1 MNSRLFSGIMLLLA
15 LGSCT
20 KESKQPAS
28 KAEAYEAQWP
38 NAVTYEIF
46 IQSFY
51 DSDGDSIGD
60 FTGMT
65 QKLNYLQNLGVKGV
79 WLMPM
84 MPSPSYHKYDVTD
97 YRSTHPD
104 YGTLEQFK
112 DFINEAHQRD
122 IKVVIDFVVNH
133 TGADHPWFLESKKG
147 PESEFRDYY
156 VWRKREDILEEIEK
170 KETSLD
176 SDNITQW
183 HAAEGNEELYYGFF
197 WGGMPDLNYDNP
209 AVRKEIF
216 DAGKFWLSEVGVDGF
231 RLDAA
236 KHIFPDDRPEDN
248 HNFWIE
254 FRSEMEK
261 VKPDVYLVGEVWS
274 DAQTVAPY
282 LKGLPAAFNFDFGY
296 AIEQAIIEGKD
307 NGLVGKYKDIS
318 EFYQSVTAEYI
329 DATFLK
335 NHDQNRIMNVL
346 GEDQEKAM
354 LAASLL
360 FTMPGAPYMYYGEEI
375 GMLGVKPDEYI
386 REPFVWGMGGSD
398 PGQAKWIEPKY
409 STDATVDPASK
420 QIDNQESMHSHYKE
434 LIAMRNSSQELNEGG
449 LSDWELSDPQL
460 ISFYRHSGTD
470 TLKVVHNLSN
480 ENKVLP
486 LSGDMV
492 YENNA
497 ALNSNGARIGP
508 YGTIVVD

>member
-282 LKGLPAAFNFDFGY
+282 LKGLPAAFNFDFG
-296 AIEQAIIEGKD
+296 
-307 NGLVGKYKDIS
+307 
-318 EFYQSVTAEYI
+318 
-329 DATFLK
+329 LK
-335 NHDQNRIMNVL
+335 
-346 GEDQEKAM
+346 
-354 LAASLL
+354 
-360 FTMPGAPYMYYGEEI
+360 
-375 GMLGVKPDEYI
+375 
-386 REPFVWGMGGSD
+386 
-398 PGQAKWIEPKY
+398 
-409 STDATVDPASK
+409 
-420 QIDNQESMHSHYKE
+420 
-434 LIAMRNSSQELNEGG
+434 
-449 LSDWELSDPQL
+449 
-460 ISFYRHSGTD
+460 
-470 TLKVVHNLSN
+470 
-480 ENKVLP
+480 
-486 LSGDMV
+486 
-492 YENNA
+492 
-497 ALNSNGARIGP
+497 
-508 YGTIVVD
+508 